1 MQAAAVFRKEMRQF
15 FSYQCQ
21 KHYLT
26 FFFNTESQ
34 TKKKIQFSL
43 IYLRQSISDLPF
55 RPSCRYLHEPSD
67 VLIFPILMCVM
78 EPRREH
84 CYYHGDHLNT
94 NTTSAVQWIIPRLEW
109 PMFECRYVMY
119 LIFYQRELKENSCSN
134 FLSE

>member
-84 CYYHGDHLNT
+84 CYYHGDHLTT
-94 NTTSAVQWIIPRLEW
+94 NTTSAVDNTQVRVAHVSMQI
-109 PMFECRYVMY
+109 CYVFD
-119 LIFYQRELKENSCSN
+119 I
-134 FLSE
+134 LSEGIKRKLMFQLPI